1 MISNIRYS
9 ITTGHLVERCFR
21 TQYRFRNVT
30 MASLLVPP
38 ESVRGM
44 TCLDR
49 TAFSVTVELPCLKFR
64 DVALSKIT
72 PILKKYMFKV
82 RNFKPILNTNDGTVV
97 YLNPKLIR
105 HFEDF
110 MENDRERL
118 SGVYERFETIEL
130 TLNYNNW
137 QTNDIL
143 KAILP
148 DGIEAPTSYS
158 LIGHIVHLNLR
169 DVHLPFKTIIGQ
181 VFLDTIPA
189 ARTVVNK
196 TNTIDTTFRHFA
208 MEILAGD
215 EDTVTVAKENGC
227 TYELDFAQ
235 VYWNPR
241 LSTEHVNL
249 TTLMKRDDVLYDVFA
264 GVGPFAI
271 PAARKGV
278 KVFANDLNPESY
290 KWLRKNAV
298 TNKVKTNFQS
308 FNMDGRDFLR
318 NIVKADLLNRRT
330 NKEIGPEH
338 IVMNL
343 PSLAVEFLDVL
354 SDWFTQDEMEELC
367 SQPPIV
373 HLYCFVRANKGEDA
387 CKFGQSLVEEKLGRP
402 LNDSLVSLHNVR
414 NVSPF
419 KEMIRVSF
427 LLTERILRGEEPATK
442 KLKVQDNSDVSVTG
456 NIADEN
462 GEEQGVAKPPEDQE
476 CIQNSVGS
484 RR

>member
-9 ITTGHLVERCFR
+9 ITTGHLVGRCFW
-21 TQYRFRNVT
+21 TQSRFYNVT

-44 TCLDR
+44 THLDR
-49 TAFSVTVELPCLKFR
+49 TAFSTTIELPCLKFG
-64 DVALSKIT
+64 DIKLSKIT
-72 PILKKYMFKV
+72 PILKKYMFKM
-82 RNFKPILNTNDGTVV
+82 RNFKPIQSVNDGTVV
-97 YLNPKLIR
+97 YLNPKLIE
-105 HFEDF
+105 HFEDIK
-110 MENDRERL
+110 ENDREKL

-130 TLNYNNW
+130 TLNYDNW
-137 QTNDIL
+137 RSNDIF

-148 DGIEAPTSYS
+148 EGVEVPTSYS

-181 VFLDTIPA
+181 VYLDTIPV

-196 TNTIDTTFRHFA
+196 INTIDTTFRHFT
-208 MEILAGD
+208 MEVLAGD

-227 TYELDFAQ
+227 TYELDFTK
-235 VYWNPR
+235 VYWNSR

-249 TTLMKRDDVLYDVFA
+249 TTLMKRNGVLYDVFA

-271 PAARKGV
+271 PAARKGM
-278 KVFANDLNPESY
+278 KVLANDLNPESY

-298 TNKVKTNFQS
+298 TNKIKTNFES

-318 NIVKADLLNRRT
+318 NIVKADLLNRRA
-330 NKEIGPEH
+330 NKEIGPEY

-343 PSLAVEFLDVL
+343 PSLAVKFLDVL
-354 SDWFTQDEMEELC
+354 PDWFTQDEMKKIC

-373 HLYCFVRANKGEDA
+373 HLYCFVKANKGEDA
-387 CKFGQSLVEEKLGRP
+387 CKFGQSLVEEQLGCP
-402 LNDSLVSLHNVR
+402 LNDSLINLHNVR

-427 LLTERILRGEEPATK
+427 LLTENIFRGEEPATK
-442 KLKVQDNSDVSVTG
+442 RLKVQDNSNVSG
-456 NIADEN
+456 NIAEEN
-462 GEEQGVAKPPEDQE
+462 GKEQGIAEAPKAQG
-476 CIQNSVGS
+476 CIQTSDGS
-484 RR
+484 

>member
-9 ITTGHLVERCFR
+9 ITTGHLFKRCFW
-21 TQYRFRNVT
+21 TQYRSYNVT

-44 TCLDR
+44 TRLDR
-49 TAFSVTVELPCLKFR
+49 TAFSATVELPCLRFR
-64 DVALSKIT
+64 DVTLSKIT
-72 PILKKYMFKV
+72 PMLKKYMFKL
-82 RNFKPILNTNDGTVV
+82 RNFKAIRSTNDETVV

-105 HFEDF
+105 RFEDIT
-110 MENDRERL
+110 ENDRAQL
-118 SGVYERFETIEL
+118 SGVYERFETVEL
-130 TLNYNNW
+130 TLNYSNW

-143 KAILP
+143 RAILP
-148 DGIEAPTSYS
+148 DGVEVPTSYS

-169 DVHLPFKTIIGQ
+169 DAHLPFKTIIGQ
-181 VFLDTIPA
+181 VFLDTIPV

-196 TNTIDTTFRHFA
+196 INTIDTTFRHFT

-215 EDTVTVAKENGC
+215 KDTVTATKENGC
-227 TYELDFAQ
+227 TYELDFAR

-249 TTLMKRDDVLYDVFA
+249 TTLMKRNDVLYDVFA

-271 PAARKGV
+271 PAARKGI
-278 KVFANDLNPESY
+278 KVLANDLNPESY

-298 TNKVKTNFQS
+298 TNKVETDFES

-318 NIVKADLLNRRT
+318 NIVKADLLSRRIK
-330 NKEIGPEH
+330 KEIGAEH
-338 IVMNL
+338 IAMNL

-354 SDWFTQDEMEELC
+354 PDWLARDEMKEIC

-387 CKFGQSLVEEKLGRP
+387 CKLGQSLVEEKLGCP
-402 LNDSLVSLHNVR
+402 LNDCLINLHTVR

-427 LLTERILRGEEPATK
+427 LLTESILRGEEPATK
-442 KLKVQDNSDVSVTG
+442 KLKTQDNCDVSVTG
-456 NIADEN
+456 NVAEEN
-462 GEEQGVAKPPEDQE
+462 GKEQGAAEAPKDQE
-476 CIQNSVGS
+476 RVQNSDGS
-484 RR
+484 